1 MRASARVWVTA
12 KKGMGY
18 ITAAAVGHR
27 RRLGRHLQ
35 STTGDQQLGA
45 GVEWGRVRRKAT
57 LLECNNRP
65 PILVSL
71 ALPCTAC
78 ESGGL
83 PDSHDKDPE
92 FQSSTALRHSRL
104 KF

>member
-35 STTGDQQLGA
+35 STTGDKQLGA
-45 GVEWGRVRRKAT
+45 GGGLGGKPHHLNAT
-57 LLECNNRP
+57 IIHP
-65 PILVSL
+65 SL
-71 ALPCTAC
+71 YSWLYHALAC

-92 FQSSTALRHSRL
+92 FQSSTALRRSRL

>member
-35 STTGDQQLGA
+35 STTGDKQLGA
-45 GVEWGRVRRKAT
+45 G
-57 LLECNNRP
+57 
-65 PILVSL
+65 
-71 ALPCTAC
+71 
-78 ESGGL
+78 GG
-83 PDSHDKDPE
+83 
-92 FQSSTALRHSRL
+92 
-104 KF
+104 